1 MDFSRPS
8 RVLPSLHGG
17 ISFVSLLFVREEGK
31 EFCMDRNLIRDSGV
45 HQPDESLAEEDP
57 NITIREGDNSS
68 DSSSV
73 HSHSSSTDMPDNDP
87 PAQVR
92 PQQVAN
98 IPLFDGERGESFT
111 NWLETLENTRDAYD
125 WPVDS
130 LVGVAKTRGGPR
142 IAEWLR
148 GQRLQGT
155 TYLLWGTDAGLRKAL
170 QGRFGPKFTS
180 ATAVHAVS
188 DLKQRGTESCAD
200 FMDRVLLAVDRMH
213 FAVTE
218 ADKAQA
224 GYQRVF
230 TSSSLMHFGA
240 GVRPE
245 IGKVILGRAV
255 APATVAE
262 RLTAAEAVEAELSKK
277 GAPGSSALT
286 IASSD
291 DSIQPTSELEELAQQ
306 VENLTEAVSAI
317 ASASKKPFD
326 FTKIKC
332 YRCGEYGH
340 FQNRCTNKTRRSAGP
355 NRRLPNTTRRG
366 VNQAFRRPSRA
377 QFALEEEEDAEN
389 SGEEED
395 PQDPEDPDLQW
406 TSGN

>member
-1 MDFSRPS
+1 MYKR
-8 RVLPSLHGG
+8 
-17 ISFVSLLFVREEGK
+17 
-31 EFCMDRNLIRDSGV
+31 
-45 HQPDESLAEEDP
+45 
-57 NITIREGDNSS
+57 
-68 DSSSV
+68 
-73 HSHSSSTDMPDNDP
+73 
-87 PAQVR
+87 QVR

-111 NWLETLENTRDAYD
+111 NWVETLENTRDAYG
-125 WPVDS
+125 WPADS

-148 GQRLQGT
+148 GQRLQGN
-155 TYLLWGTDAGLRKAL
+155 TYQLWGTDAGLKKAL
-170 QGRFGPKFTS
+170 EGRFGPKFTS

-188 DLKQRGTESCAD
+188 DLKQRGSESCAD

-213 FAVTE
+213 FAVTD

-224 GYQRVF
+224 GYRRVF
-230 TSSSLMHFGA
+230 TSSTLMHFGA

-245 IGKVILGRAV
+245 IGKVILGRAT

-262 RLTAAEAVEAELSKK
+262 MLTAAEAVEAELSKK
-277 GAPGSSALT
+277 GAPGSSALAVAPADDT
-286 IASSD
+286 AS
-291 DSIQPTSELEELAQQ
+291 QTSELEDLATQ

-326 FTKIKC
+326 FSKIKC

-340 FQNRCTNKTRRSAGP
+340 FQNRCTNRTRRSAGP
-355 NRRLPNTTRRG
+355 SRRLPNNTRRG
-366 VNQAFRRPSRA
+366 TNQAFRRPTRA
-377 QFALEEEEDAEN
+377 QFALEEEEDLDK
-389 SGEEED
+389 SGEEEE
-395 PQDPEDPDLQW
+395 PQDPEDPELHW

>member
-1 MDFSRPS
+1 
-8 RVLPSLHGG
+8 
-17 ISFVSLLFVREEGK
+17 LF
-31 EFCMDRNLIRDSGV
+31 MDRKLIRDSGV

-73 HSHSSSTDMPDNDP
+73 SSHSSNNDMPDNDP

-111 NWLETLENTRDAYD
+111 NWVETLENTRDAYD
-125 WPVDS
+125 WPEDS

-155 TYLLWGTDAGLRKAL
+155 TYLRWGTDAGLKKAL

-188 DLKQRGTESCAD
+188 DLKQRGSESCAD

-224 GYQRVF
+224 GYRRVF

-255 APATVAE
+255 APATVADM
-262 RLTAAEAVEAELSKK
+262 LTAAEAVEAELSKK
-277 GAPGSSALT
+277 GAPGSSAL
-286 IASSD
+286 AVAPAD
-291 DSIQPTSELEELAQQ
+291 DSAPPTSELEDLAIQ

-326 FTKIKC
+326 FSKIKC
-332 YRCGEYGH
+332 YRCGDYGH
-340 FQNRCTNKTRRSAGP
+340 FQNRCTNRTRRSAGP
-355 NRRLPNTTRRG
+355 NKRLPNTTRRG
-366 VNQAFRRPSRA
+366 ANQAFRRPTRA
-377 QFALEEEEDAEN
+377 QFALEDDEDIDKSDEEEE
-389 SGEEED
+389 
-395 PQDPEDPDLQW
+395 PQDPEDTELQW